1 MLVLAPLITTS
12 AGIIPVDFFALPLF
26 LYIEAQSVKL
36 SWEISLNLVNYYWYI
51 KAHLF
56 KQLKRIIR
64 EMKRAI
70 LFLGIGLHI

>member
-12 AGIIPVDFFALPLF
+12 AGIPVDFFALPLF

-56 KQLKRIIR
+56 KQLKGIIR